1 MTADEAALLGLPPW
15 AFQREDERPDA
26 SFYAPARLVT
36 HINDGAIEAVKQL
49 YRELLPPGGALLDLM
64 SSWVSH
70 LPPEVGYARVVGVGM
85 NADELSANARL
96 DAFVVQDLNA
106 QPRLPFESAE
116 FDGAALC
123 VSVQYL
129 TRPVAVLR
137 DVGRVLRPGAP
148 LVISFSNRCFPTKA
162 VRIWR
167 TLDDA
172 GHAQLVERY
181 LQAAGWGRIERLDRS
196 PGRGSIGAGTREG
209 DPLFAVVARWEVE

>member
-36 HINDGAIEAVKQL
+36 HIDDGAIEAVTQL
-49 YRELLPPGGALLDLM
+49 YRALLPPGGAILDLM

-70 LPPEVGYARVVGVGM
+70 LPPEVAYARVVGVGM
-85 NADELSANARL
+85 NADELSANPRL
-96 DAFVVQDLNA
+96 DAFIVQDLNA

-116 FDGAALC
+116 FDAAALC

-172 GHAQLVERY
+172 EHAQLVERY

-196 PGRGSIGAGTREG
+196 PGRGSIGAVSGEG

>member
-36 HINDGAIEAVKQL
+36 HIDDAAIEAVTQL
-49 YRELLPPGGALLDLM
+49 YRELLPPGGVILDLM

-70 LPPEVGYARVVGVGM
+70 LPPEVAYARVVGVGM
-85 NADELSANARL
+85 NVDELSANPRL
-96 DAFVVQDLNA
+96 NAFVVQDLNA
-106 QPRLPFESAE
+106 EPRLPFDSAE

-123 VSVQYL
+123 VSIQYL

-137 DVGRVLRPGAP
+137 EVGRVMRPGAP

-172 GHAQLVERY
+172 GHAQLVEQYVR
-181 LQAAGWGRIERLDRS
+181 AAGWAQIERLDRS
-196 PGRGSIGAGTREG
+196 PTHGGTGGRTGES
-209 DPLFAVVARWEVE
+209 DPLLAVVAKWEVE